1 MIKKLIYFILP
12 VAAIFSVMLYSC
24 ASDVYDEDDIIV
36 VRDTVTI
43 VTDTTMKEQRDMEK
57 LRLYLVIQL
66 GAFSSRDHADNFMS
80 AAREKLIGEE
90 VIVRE
95 TGSIF
100 AVTIGSFTDTRKA
113 EDYLYYV
120 KSKGYDKAFI
130 KNIKY

>member
-1 MIKKLIYFILP
+1 MIKKFIFFILP

-43 VTDTTMKEQRDMEK
+43 VTDTTISEKRDMEK
-57 LRLYLVIQL
+57 LRLLLVIQL
-66 GAFSSRDHADNFMS
+66 GAFNSRDHADNFMS
-80 AAREKLIGEE
+80 TAKEKLSGEQI
-90 VIVRE
+90 VIRE
-95 TGSIF
+95 TGNVF
-100 AVTIGSFTDTRKA
+100 AVTVGTFSNTRNA

-120 KSKGYDKAFI
+120 KGKGYDKAFI

>member
-1 MIKKLIYFILP
+1 MIKKFIFFILP

-43 VTDTTMKEQRDMEK
+43 VTDTTITEQRDMEK
-57 LRLYLVIQL
+57 LRLLLVIQL

-80 AAREKLIGEE
+80 TAREKLTGEE
-90 VIVRE
+90 VIVRK
-95 TGSIF
+95 TGNIF
-100 AVTIGSFTDTRKA
+100 AVTIGSFTETRKA
-113 EDYLYYV
+113 ESYLYYV

>member
-1 MIKKLIYFILP
+1 MIKKFIYFILP
-12 VAAIFSVMLYSC
+12 IAAVFSVLFFSC
-24 ASDVYDEDDIIV
+24 ASDIYDEDDVVI

-43 VTDTTMKEQRDMEK
+43 RIDTTIKEQREMEK
-57 LRLYLVIQL
+57 LRLLLVIQL
-66 GAFSSRDHADNFMS
+66 GAFNSRDHADNFAS
-80 AAREKLIGEE
+80 TARDKLTGEE
-90 VIVRE
+90 VIVRK